1 MFRKPT
7 MLNEIKPMGWQPKG
21 PTPYAKYIKR
31 LLPFLLIAL
40 LLMLCAGCSKAV
52 SVTPMPLPPAN
63 LASKCPTLQD
73 PPTYL
78 IDPERALW
86 EADIIAKY
94 TDCSVKHRLTVQA
107 WEDAVAIK

>member
-7 MLNEIKPMGWQPKG
+7 KLNEIKPMWWRPNE
-21 PTPYAKYIKR
+21 PTPFVKYTKR
-31 LLPFLLIAL
+31 FLPFLLIVL
-40 LLMLCAGCSKAV
+40 LLMLCGGCSKAV

-63 LASKCPTLQD
+63 LASPCQTLQT
-73 PPTYL
+73 PPTVL

-94 TDCSVKHRLTVQA
+94 ADCSLKHRLTIKA
-107 WEDAVAIK
+107 WGDAARVK

>member
-7 MLNEIKPMGWQPKG
+7 NPNEIKPMSWQPNV
-21 PTPYAKYIKR
+21 PTPYVKYIKR

-40 LLMLCAGCSKAV
+40 VLMLCAGCSKAV

-94 TDCSVKHRLTVQA
+94 TDCSVKHRLTVKA